1 MNILLKSALRL
12 HFRAHLHLKV
22 QGHMYLLHQR
32 YRIVSELAWWM
43 LTQCTMQV
51 PVGVVPG
58 LGSAMMPGVADQYA
72 QQVRCNGKHHQ
83 LP

>member
-1 MNILLKSALRL
+1 
-12 HFRAHLHLKV
+12 
-22 QGHMYLLHQR
+22 
-32 YRIVSELAWWM
+32 

>member
-1 MNILLKSALRL
+1 
-12 HFRAHLHLKV
+12 
-22 QGHMYLLHQR
+22 
-32 YRIVSELAWWM
+32 
-43 LTQCTMQV
+43 MQV

-72 QQVRCNGKHHQ
+72 QQVPCFEYFQ